1 EYAMDCLIWSYTRP
15 VEKLA
20 KVPVN
25 GILPPMV
32 RPAARPI
39 ILASAMPT
47 WKKRSG
53 NSFRK
58 SPILSEPIRSAQSPT
73 TFGLARPA
81 SRSPTPKPER
91 VSFFS
96 VYVNFFILII
106 SQGFFQLCQRLFQ
119 LLVARGDA
127 VPFVRAFHKVDAFAH
142 DRIHQDHDGFAFSG
156 QCLRIF

>member
-1 EYAMDCLIWSYTRP
+1 
-15 VEKLA
+15 
-20 KVPVN
+20 VN

-73 TFGLARPA
+73 TPGLARPA
-81 SRSPTPKPER
+81 SRSPAPKPER

-96 VYVNFFILII
+96 VYVNFFILIV

-119 LLVARGDA
+119 LFIARRDA
-127 VPFVRAFHKVDAFAH
+127 VPFVGTFHKIDALTH
-142 DRIHQDHDGFAFSG
+142 DRVHQDHDRFAFSG
-156 QCLRIF
+156 QGLR